1 MRKIG
6 LVLVV
11 LALAVGFGVPAEAG
25 GKGAIAAGLYVG
37 EYPDPAPGGGNSV
50 LVYPLV
56 RVGNVVFNPRAGGE
70 VDVQITLRKGAP
82 ATPFEVFLVHTAEW
96 GTVSQQ
102 NLSMTTDKHG
112 HATLRFSA
120 TPDTDD
126 NPVFVKAIVRVS
138 REGPVYVTDEH
149 YLNLKN

>member
-1 MRKIG
+1 VKKIG

-11 LALAVGFGVPAEAG
+11 LALAVGLGVPAEAG
-25 GKGAIAAGLYVG
+25 GKGTVAAGLFVG
-37 EYPDPAPGGGNSV
+37 WYPATPGDSEIKDDPP
-50 LVYPLV
+50 V

-82 ATPFEVFLVHTAEW
+82 DTRLRVFLVHESEW
-96 GTVSQQ
+96 GSVTEQD
-102 NLSMTTDKHG
+102 LWMTTDKHG

-126 NPVFVKAIVRVS
+126 SPVFVKAIVRLS
-138 REGPVYVTDEH
+138 RNGPVYVTDRL